1 MLNHPYTVIHHILVF
16 TKTPDLT
23 PFWDSQTT
31 YWNSS
36 RITATE
42 TLQYSYPEFNNVDLS
57 NRDAVK
63 NAIDIYIKKQYSPGG
78 GFFSLLQ
85 APDGGIT
92 PQAPNVIND
101 WSTRINVKK
110 YELSGSF
117 TVLIFIGE
125 VPEDPSQWGTSASFV
140 GSHYA
145 FVNGVAAQC
154 DNCRSQ
160 ADLVVEGYVH
170 LTSTL
175 AGQPG
180 LTSYE
185 PGVVIPYLKDNLNWR
200 IQAVRV
206 FHCVLDPYHP

>member
-1 MLNHPYTVIHHILVF
+1 MF
-16 TKTPDLT
+16 TKILDLT
-23 PFWDSQTT
+23 PFWNSQTT

-36 RITATE
+36 RIKATE

-63 NAIDIYIKKQYSPGG
+63 NAIDIYIQKQYGRG
-78 GFFSLLQ
+78 REFFSHLQ
-85 APDGGIT
+85 VPAGGVT

-125 VPEDPSQWGTSASFV
+125 VPEDPSQWCTSPSFV

-160 ADLVVEGYVH
+160 AQADLVIEGYVH

-175 AGQPG
+175 AGKPDI
-180 LTSYE
+180 TSYE
-185 PGVVIPYLKDNLNWR
+185 PGEVIPYLKDNLNWR

-206 FHCVLDPYHP
+206 FHCVLILTILDTF